1 MEKKVG
7 GSASGDTPAGE
18 TAGADLL
25 GHCNNAVLRKAA
37 RRLGRLYDDVLEPS
51 GLKTTQYILL
61 TQIYDLGTPTMA
73 GLADSLVMDL
83 SATRHSLGPLIRDR
97 FVRVRVDAKDR
108 RVRRVSL
115 TPTGVAKL
123 QETMALW
130 RQAQERLERALGEER
145 AAKLRAELS
154 FLASDEF
161 KDAF

>member
-1 MEKKVG
+1 MEKKVEG
-7 GSASGDTPAGE
+7 CAPGE
-18 TAGADLL
+18 AAGADLL

-37 RRLGRLYDDVLEPS
+37 RRLGKLYDDVLEPS

-73 GLADSLVMDL
+73 GLANSLVMDL
-83 SATRHSLGPLIRDR
+83 SATRHSLEPLIRDR

-115 TPTGVAKL
+115 TAAGVVKL
-123 QETMALW
+123 QEAMALW
-130 RQAQERLERALGEER
+130 RQAQDRLERALGEAR
-145 AAKLRAELS
+145 AVKLRSELS

-161 KDAF
+161 KGAF